1 MNGKLAYNFFFLFR
15 ADFLTGFVKGKR
27 LKAIVGIRS
36 DNTILFQNG
45 ISLLFERFRF
55 LVQCPEPLFKVVCLL
70 LYFVN
75 FAAQTQNNLT
85 ILKHN
90 VKIVQTNLTYN
101 STIKI
106 KKQIPGFALWGA
118 AYPICH
124 REQRRQRERLLPLI
138 DAKYDEAAQTAK
150 KAKKLL

>member
-101 STIKI
+101 STIVLLNLPV
-106 KKQIPGFALWGA
+106 QFTAVCNNALGFHCTGCCTFVDGWNF
-118 AYPICH
+118 I
-124 REQRRQRERLLPLI
+124 
-138 DAKYDEAAQTAK
+138 
-150 KAKKLL
+150 